1 MKLRTL
7 AAAAV
12 LTFAVC
18 APAFAADGKIT
29 VSLQTP
35 LAAKTKVVAGGAVFA
50 CEGEACVAYGA
61 PTRAISATACKA
73 VVKEV
78 GAVTA
83 FGDERKQLEAD
94 ELARCNGAS

>member
-7 AAAAV
+7 AAAAA
-12 LTFAVC
+12 LTLAMS

-29 VSLQTP
+29 VSLQSP
-35 LAAKTKVVAGGAVFA
+35 VAAKTKVVAGGAVFS
-50 CEGEACVAYGA
+50 CEAAVCTAFGA
-61 PTRAISATACKA
+61 PSRALTASTCKA

-83 FGDERKQLEAD
+83 FASERKALAD
-94 ELARCNGAS
+94 EDLARCNS